1 MKDYFMTSS
10 PNSSGSSCC
19 VYTLCQREDGAGW
32 QRGGGALMLFYL
44 HHQHVTQN
52 HHTLV
57 RPPFLGTRTHAS
69 GMGGGFGETRSS
81 WPCRT
86 QYLSDLPFISHSSH
100 MNKTVMVL
108 CRVPL
113 AYRACARRGGAAP
126 GDWVKKCRP
135 RLRRSSAAARYGGPR
150 SPGVGGLLAT
160 LPREVDGL
168 TEAPFAF
175 AVQALVDGALAELR
189 AGDRESWGPGA
200 TGPGPGQ
207 SGSVT
212 VRPCT
217 GTHSQHADRAARV
230 PGSTRRQV
238 ARCRTRCT
246 AAPCFVLASPRP
258 TQLPDI
264 SSWKPVSEAGSRAHN
279 AGGSRAPAGARQPAA
294 WVGSDAVAPTPQR
307 MPGGGAGGGH
317 GLPRGW

>member
-189 AGDRESWGPGA
+189 AGRQGELGPG
-200 TGPGPGQ
+200 G
-207 SGSVT
+207 
-212 VRPCT
+212 
-217 GTHSQHADRAARV
+217 DRARSGAKWERDCAAV
-230 PGSTRRQV
+230 HRHTLAARRQ
-238 ARCRTRCT
+238 
-246 AAPCFVLASPRP
+246 
-258 TQLPDI
+258 
-264 SSWKPVSEAGSRAHN
+264 
-279 AGGSRAPAGARQPAA
+279 
-294 WVGSDAVAPTPQR
+294 
-307 MPGGGAGGGH
+307 GGAGTWVH
-317 GLPRGW
+317 TSASSAVSHSLHRRPMLRPRQPSPHSTA